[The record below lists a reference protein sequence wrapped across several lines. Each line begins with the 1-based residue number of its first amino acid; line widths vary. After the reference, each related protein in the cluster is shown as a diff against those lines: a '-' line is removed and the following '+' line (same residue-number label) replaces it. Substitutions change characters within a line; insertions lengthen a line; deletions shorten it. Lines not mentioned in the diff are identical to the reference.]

1 MKRGRCSMSLEENKA
16 IVRRWIEEV
25 NKRNL
30 AALDELVAPDFFH
43 PTHQLRGP
51 EGMKQF
57 YTVFLKGFPDCYETI
72 EDIIAEGDRV
82 WHRFRTTGTHT
93 GEFVFGKI
101 RLAPTGKKIAFT
113 GVNFWR
119 IVDGKVVEKESIYD
133 MLDFLI
139 QLGVIEY
146 TEKAKKLF
154 PSK

>member
-1 MKRGRCSMSLEENKA
+1 MLLEENKA

-25 NKRNL
+25 NNRNL
-30 AALDELVAPDFFH
+30 AVLDELIAPDFFH

-57 YTVFLKGFPDCYETI
+57 YTMFLRGFPDCHESL
-72 EDIIAEGDRV
+72 EDIIAEGDKV
-82 WHRFRTTGTHT
+82 WHRFKTTGTHT
-93 GEFVFGKI
+93 GEFVFGTIK
-101 RLAPTGKKIAFT
+101 LAPTGKKFTMT

-119 IVDGKVVEKESIYD
+119 IVDGKVVEKEGVYD
-133 MLDFLI
+133 QIDFLK

-154 PSK
+154 PEDI

>member
-1 MKRGRCSMSLEENKA
+1 MSLEKNKA

-25 NKRNL
+25 NKGNL
-30 AALDELVAPDFFH
+30 AVLDELVAPDFFH

-57 YTVFLKGFPDCYETI
+57 YSMFLKGFPDLHETI
-72 EDIIAEGDRV
+72 EGIIAEGDKV
-82 WHRFRTTGTHT
+82 WHRFKTAGTHT
-93 GEFVFGKI
+93 GEFEYGEM
-101 RLAPTGKKIAFT
+101 RLAPSGKKVAWT

-133 MLDFLI
+133 MLDFFK

-146 TEKAKKLF
+146 TEKAKIF
-154 PSK
+154 FSKPLS